1 MNKLEGL
8 FTTRSPLSHIG
19 ENISIGSYLVQE
31 PIIQPDNSVIEV
43 FVYSGNAWRGQLRD
57 CAAAYLLKRMNEKV
71 KLDAYHL
78 LFSGG
83 KIGGDQSIN
92 IGQIQALRQNI
103 PMIGLFGGGI
113 NNSLMPGLMRV
124 GNCYPLCEE
133 AKPALPKLWH
143 DRCTGSYSDYTFE
156 KELTRMDDSKNA
168 DLMEFSSE
176 ERTTEKKKGEAS
188 TQMRFSG
195 ELLATGVQLRT
206 YIHLLNDAEMYLGVL
221 LSALS
226 EFADSPFI
234 GGQGTRGHGLVDLDY
249 QLNGEAF
256 CWIDESGL
264 RLTDR
269 ASEILEAYNT
279 HIDQHHDKAVELLA
293 A

>member
-1 MNKLEGL
+1 
-8 FTTRSPLSHIG
+8 
-19 ENISIGSYLVQE
+19 
-31 PIIQPDNSVIEV
+31 
-43 FVYSGNAWRGQLRD
+43 
-57 CAAAYLLKRMNEKV
+57 
-71 KLDAYHL
+71 
-78 LFSGG
+78 
-83 KIGGDQSIN
+83 
-92 IGQIQALRQNI
+92 
-103 PMIGLFGGGI
+103 
-113 NNSLMPGLMRV
+113 
-124 GNCYPLCEE
+124 
-133 AKPALPKLWH
+133 
-143 DRCTGSYSDYTFE
+143 
-156 KELTRMDDSKNA
+156 MDDSKNA